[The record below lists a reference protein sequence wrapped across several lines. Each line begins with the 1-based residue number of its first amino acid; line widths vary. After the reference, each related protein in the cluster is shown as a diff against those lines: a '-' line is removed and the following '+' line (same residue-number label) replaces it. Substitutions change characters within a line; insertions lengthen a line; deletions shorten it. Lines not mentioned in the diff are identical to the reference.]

1 LTDQRTLKNIIT
13 QQREKIQ
20 KLETEL
26 DRVTRKL
33 DTDTNAIASQLVN
46 MTNINI
52 GLKKQIEEANKTLEN
67 ELWDKRAEET
77 VNKVK
82 KILQSN
88 SEKTTTKH
96 GETTHV

>member
-1 LTDQRTLKNIIT
+1 MTDQRTLKNIIT